1 MEEKGKKKVFLLLL
15 VMFSTFQGCFSAAS
29 QLSSK
34 IKSTQS
40 KTANSIGST
49 AVFPIT
55 GNVYPLGYYSV
66 SLKIGNPPKL
76 FDLDIDTGSDLT
88 WVQCD
93 APCKGCTKP
102 RNALYN
108 PKNNLVPCKHPVCSA
123 IHSSGN
129 HQCESP
135 TDQCDYEVEYADH
148 GSSVGVLVIDQFPLR
163 LTNGSVLGPRLTF
176 GCGYDQSN
184 PGPNQPPPTAGVLG
198 LGVGKASIMSQ
209 LHSLGLTRNVL
220 GHCLSG
226 RGGGYLFLGDDIV
239 PSSGI
244 AWTPMSSS
252 SLEKHYSSGPAEL
265 FYGGKTTGIKGLQT
279 IFDSGSSYTYFN
291 SDAYNT
297 TLNLIRKD
305 LSGKPL
311 QDARDE
317 RALPICWKG
326 KKPFKTI
333 RDVRD
338 YFKPLLLKF
347 TKTKNVQLQI
357 PLEAYLIVTERGNVC
372 LGILNGTEVGLGNL
386 NIIGDISLQ
395 DKMVIYDNEKQ
406 RIGWVSS
413 NCDRLPNVDRDYN
426 EDFWQ
431 PYAADFGIIED
442 NYPAIA
448 EEINKPIKRKSSES
462 EL

>member
-1 MEEKGKKKVFLLLL
+1 MEEKGKSITFLLFL
-15 VMFSTFQGCFSAAS
+15 VMFSTFQGCISAAS
-29 QLSSK
+29 QLSSI
-34 IKSTQS
+34 IKTTRS
-40 KTANSIGST
+40 KTSNRIGST
-49 AVFPIT
+49 TVFPVT

-66 SLKIGNPPKL
+66 SLQIGNPPKT
-76 FDLDIDTGSDLT
+76 FDLDIDTGGDLT

-93 APCKGCTKP
+93 APCKGCTMP

-108 PKNNLVPCKHPVCSA
+108 PKNNLVPCKDPVCYA

-129 HQCESP
+129 HQCDSP
-135 TDQCDYEVEYADH
+135 TAQCDYEVEYADH
-148 GSSVGVLVIDQFPLR
+148 GSSLGVLVIDHFPLR
-163 LTNGSVLGPRLTF
+163 LTNGSVLGPSLTF

-209 LHSLGLTRNVL
+209 LYSLGLTRNVL

-252 SLEKHYSSGPAEL
+252 SLDTHYSSGPAEL

-291 SDAYNT
+291 SDAYKT
-297 TLNLIRKD
+297 TLDLIRKD
-305 LSGKPL
+305 LSGKQL
-311 QDARDE
+311 KDARAGTSPTNLLE
-317 RALPICWKG
+317 RHETFQNHK
-326 KKPFKTI
+326 
-333 RDVRD
+333 RS
-338 YFKPLLLKF
+338 
-347 TKTKNVQLQI
+347 
-357 PLEAYLIVTERGNVC
+357 YLIVTGRGNVC

-406 RIGWVSS
+406 QIGWVSS
-413 NCDRLPNVDRDYN
+413 NCDRVPKY
-426 EDFWQ
+426 
-431 PYAADFGIIED
+431 
-442 NYPAIA
+442 
-448 EEINKPIKRKSSES
+448 
-462 EL
+462 